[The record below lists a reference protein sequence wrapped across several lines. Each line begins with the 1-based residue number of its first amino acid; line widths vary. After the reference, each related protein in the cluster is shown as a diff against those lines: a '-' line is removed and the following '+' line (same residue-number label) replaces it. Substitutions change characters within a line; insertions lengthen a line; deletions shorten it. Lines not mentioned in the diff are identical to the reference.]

1 MLYFIYSLYVT
12 IVLNYNMDAANSII
26 QKDEKRTTSIGV
38 VALNLQFKNLNN
50 VTLKFQDNAVNLY
63 YSMNST

>member
-1 MLYFIYSLYVT
+1 
-12 IVLNYNMDAANSII
+12 MDAANSII